1 MDNTSDMPDE
11 GRIPEPG
18 SIAAD
23 ETLSADARA
32 GKLVF
37 ARILRFGIIGL
48 IVLAA
53 LLSVGRW
60 GYWQWSHVSETDARV
75 KAATIA
81 VSSRVSGWI
90 VDIPVSDGARIS
102 KGDVLVEIDSRESK
116 LRLAEHGSQISAL
129 AAEREQITAQI
140 ELIELTTA
148 RRVDALRS
156 RAESAQVAVQAGRE
170 QYDLARAEFERSRA
184 LLKDGVV
191 SRQRLDQV
199 QAELSRAQE
208 RHEKARSNLA
218 AALADVAE
226 AEAERGQ
233 IKVLTSRIEELSYEE
248 AQIAA
253 QRDRQGLDVADRTI
267 KSAVTGIV
275 SETFVDMGEYVNPG
289 QRLMLVHN
297 PDAIWVEANIKE
309 TDIRHLSPGMAVD
322 VSFDA
327 YPDETF
333 QGTVERIGQ
342 AATSEFALLPN
353 PNPSGNFT
361 KVTQRLPVRIAIDQA
376 DGKLRPGMMAIVD
389 IAIPGR

>member
-1 MDNTSDMPDE
+1 MDNSSDMPDE

>member
-1 MDNTSDMPDE
+1 MDNSSDMPDE

-353 PNPSGNFT
+353 PNPGGNFT

-376 DGKLRPGMMAIVD
+376 NGKLRPGMMAIVD

>member
-1 MDNTSDMPDE
+1 MDNSSDMPDE

-32 GKLVF
+32 GKRVF

-140 ELIELTTA
+140 ELIDLTTA

-233 IKVLTSRIEELSYEE
+233 IKVLASRIEELRYEE

-327 YPDETF
+327 YPNETF

-376 DGKLRPGMMAIVD
+376 NGKLRPGMMAIVD

>member
-1 MDNTSDMPDE
+1 MDNSSDMPDE

-32 GKLVF
+32 GKRVF

-75 KAATIA
+75 KAGTIA

-90 VDIPVSDGARIS
+90 VSMPISDGARVS
-102 KGDVLVEIDSRESK
+102 KGDLLVEIDSRESQ
-116 LRLAEHGSQISAL
+116 LRLTEYGSQISAL

-140 ELIELTTA
+140 ELIDLTTA

-208 RHEKARSNLA
+208 RHEKAQSDLA

-233 IKVLTSRIEELSYEE
+233 INVLASRIDELRHEE

-267 KSAVTGIV
+267 KSPVTGIV
-275 SETFVDMGEYVNPG
+275 SETFVDAGEYVNPG

-376 DGKLRPGMMAIVD
+376 NGKLRPGMMAIVD

>member
-1 MDNTSDMPDE
+1 MDNSSDMPDE

-32 GKLVF
+32 GKRVF

-75 KAATIA
+75 KAGTIA

-233 IKVLTSRIEELSYEE
+233 IKVLASRIEEVSYDE

-327 YPDETF
+327 YPNETF

>member
-1 MDNTSDMPDE
+1 MPDE

-32 GKLVF
+32 GKRVF

-233 IKVLTSRIEELSYEE
+233 IKVLASRIEELSYEE

-327 YPDETF
+327 YPNETF

-376 DGKLRPGMMAIVD
+376 NGKLRPGM
-389 IAIPGR
+389 

>member
-1 MDNTSDMPDE
+1 MDNSSDMPDE

-32 GKLVF
+32 GKRVF

-75 KAATIA
+75 KAGTIA

-90 VDIPVSDGARIS
+90 VSMPISDGARVS
-102 KGDVLVEIDSRESK
+102 KGDLLVEIDSRESH
-116 LRLAEHGSQISAL
+116 LRLTEYGSQISAL

-140 ELIELTTA
+140 ELIDLTTA

-233 IKVLTSRIEELSYEE
+233 IKVLASRIEELRYEE

-376 DGKLRPGMMAIVD
+376 NGKLRPGMMAIVD

>member
-1 MDNTSDMPDE
+1 MPDE

-233 IKVLTSRIEELSYEE
+233 IKVLASRIEELRYEE